1 MCGHIY
7 IYIYIYIQIYIYI
20 YIYIKL
26 FWLQDVTKDFLV
38 LPGLPGPTLPLS
50 FVKIEKHSLT
60 AVLNKGYEACS
71 KGRTPSGSELISFL
85 VGTKVGPALAYHC
98 TMIISLPPSPNDA
111 NGAVGISYESFR
123 NNHAVKDLLK
133 MDGYAVCGYLLCT
146 HKARAS
152 LSKDQTESLEAMKED
167 NPQCQ
172 PLALHV
178 SFAED
183 SLGTQHAHQL
193 YVYDSGSSGS
203 SSAASS
209 KKLGVAELVILAT
222 CHKKPVKSGQ
232 VPDSVRYSIVDIK
245 DLGTS
250 QSCLTAIVKGCMKTS
265 LVRTMSSTNVQKSPK
280 KTFLADLKPIKS
292 VPVPPD
298 GLCLFHLLQACTS
311 LDSYV
316 RTHWEYIS

>member
-1 MCGHIY
+1 MVIY
-7 IYIYIYIQIYIYI
+7 IYIYI

-38 LPGLPGPTLPLS
+38 LPGSPGPTLPLS

-60 AVLNKGYEACS
+60 AVLNKGYDACS
-71 KGRTPSGSELISFL
+71 NGRTPSGSELISFL
-85 VGTKVGPALAYHC
+85 VGTNVGPAYHC

-146 HKARAS
+146 HTARAS
-152 LSKDQTESLEAMKED
+152 LSKDQTEFLEVMKEV

-193 YVYDSGSSGS
+193 YVDDGS
-203 SSAASS
+203 SSSASS
-209 KKLGVAELVILAT
+209 KKPGVAEPVILAT
-222 CHKKPVKSGQ
+222 CNKKPVRSGQ
-232 VPDSVRYSIVDIK
+232 VKDSVRYSVADMK

-250 QSCLTAIVKGCMKTS
+250 QSCLTTIVKGCMQTS
-265 LVRTMSSTNVQKSPK
+265 LVRTMSATSVQTTPK
-280 KTFLADLKPIKS
+280 KTLLEDLNSIKS

-298 GLCLFHLLQACTS
+298 GLCLFHLLQAWES